1 MAPRTFTIGLVAAL
15 AIAPAH
21 SGETDMWDVRKDKNG
36 IKVLARDVSGSKF
49 PAYKATMTMD
59 GPMLPFI
66 NMFLDVPTYKD
77 WMHGTTKSELKQS
90 IGPGENIIYMV
101 SGNPFPVADRDYCA
115 HTTLT
120 QSDDRKV
127 TMQWVL
133 HDCAVSK
140 DAVRVKKMAVSME
153 LIPDAAK
160 KQFDVVLEG
169 HVEPGGSIPS
179 WLVDMFVTD
188 VPYNTF
194 KNARELSKDKKY
206 SAPLDVIR
214 DYL

>member
-1 MAPRTFTIGLVAAL
+1 MTHRALTIGLVAVL
-15 AIAPAH
+15 ACAPAFAG
-21 SGETDMWDVRKDKNG
+21 GEDMWDVRKDKNG
-36 IKVLARDVSGSKF
+36 IKVYAQDISGSKF
-49 PAYKATMTMD
+49 PAYKATMTMK

-77 WMHGTTKSELKQS
+77 WMHGTTRSELKQS
-90 IGPGENIIYMV
+90 VSPGENIIYMV

-115 HTTLT
+115 RTTLT
-120 QSDDRKV
+120 QSEDSKV
-127 TMQWVL
+127 TMKWAL
-133 HDCAVSK
+133 HDCPASK
-140 DAVRVKKMAVSME
+140 DAVRVKKMSVTLE
-153 LIPDAAK
+153 LIPDAG
-160 KQFDVVLEG
+160 KQQYDVVLEG

-194 KNARELSKDKKY
+194 KNARELSTDKKY
-206 SAPLDVIR
+206 AKPLDGIR